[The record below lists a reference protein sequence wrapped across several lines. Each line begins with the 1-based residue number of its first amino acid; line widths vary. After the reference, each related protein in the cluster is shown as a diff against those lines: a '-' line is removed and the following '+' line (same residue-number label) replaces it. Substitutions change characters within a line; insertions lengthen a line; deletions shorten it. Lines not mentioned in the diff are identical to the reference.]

1 MSENVRV
8 CQFFLRGRC
17 KREKCQ
23 FRHPLEVAG
32 SQNHAEISNNSRARS
47 RSSDR
52 RFVKSCSSDDAG
64 MIDSSED
71 EEEMKER
78 QLFREERAKG
88 RRKLNPSFEE
98 HRGVAGSRPGN
109 NILESDRKR
118 IKEQLEKFHAAASA
132 SKSANMKAKNQGS
145 KQSSSNWIKV
155 DVKCLKCGQNVENRR
170 RKSL

>member
-78 QLFREERAKG
+78 QLFREERAKV
-88 RRKLNPSFEE
+88 LSSSF
-98 HRGVAGSRPGN
+98 
-109 NILESDRKR
+109 L
-118 IKEQLEKFHAAASA
+118 SA
-132 SKSANMKAKNQGS
+132 SH
-145 KQSSSNWIKV
+145 KQPLN
-155 DVKCLKCGQNVENRR
+155 L
-170 RKSL
+170 